1 VGRRE
6 RELDA
11 LATLVAAGDH
21 AVDVGANVGIYTKAL
36 SGLVGAGGRVHSFEP
51 VADNY
56 AILRAVVRVGH
67 LANVEVFRLALG
79 ARPATREIVV
89 PDGAGFGGYYRAHLA
104 DDGEPGRRELVDVQ
118 TLDALSE
125 AGALGRVDLVKC
137 DVEGAEL
144 DVLTGGTALFAAQR
158 PACLVEVSAG
168 TADGVFAF
176 FDDLGYRRLVFD
188 GTLRP
193 ADGHD
198 PRRVAKFVF
207 VHPAPDPRPGR

>member
-11 LATLVAAGDH
+11 LASLVADGDH

-36 SGLVGAGGRVHSFEP
+36 SKLVGARGRVHSFEP
-51 VADNY
+51 VSDNY
-56 AILRAVVRVGH
+56 EILRAVVRLGR
-67 LANVEVFRLALG
+67 LANVEIHRVALG
-79 ARPATREIVV
+79 AHPATGEIVV

-104 DDGEPGRRELVDVQ
+104 ENGERGRREAVDVQ
-118 TLDALSE
+118 TLDALSG
-125 AGALGRVDLVKC
+125 AGTLGRVDLVKC

-144 DVLTGGTALFAAQR
+144 DVLSGGTALFAAQR
-158 PACLVEVSAG
+158 PACLIEVG
-168 TADGVFAF
+168 PETADGVFAF

-188 GTLRP
+188 GTLSP
-193 ADGHD
+193 AEGHD

-207 VHPAPDPRPGR
+207 VHPARDPGPGR